1 MAVQEQ
7 TPYIEHT
14 GNGVTTSFA
23 LKFQCESKDHL
34 IVLVDEI
41 EPPIATWSLTGG
53 NVVFTTAPASGKKI
67 TLQRNTPFSR
77 TTDYQSYNNS
87 FRPPAVNKDFDWIW
101 LKLQELGVADWILGT
116 RIDALKNYVDRK
128 DDELKAYLME
138 EIRKQGVALDQLDE
152 YYNYLMERLAQIAV
166 DKGWDASFVVDASG
180 LTQQKIN
187 DLTLTPYHFGGIG
200 DGTYHKLSE
209 KYKTLEDAKKK
220 YPTAQSLDDSID
232 LCALE
237 SFFNHCQDNSVN
249 ANITLNAYVNRP
261 LELGMGAKGAAFK
274 TLVYYGDLSLSN
286 TQTDVEIP
294 HLMRINASDTVWLGK
309 LRFYGNTNVAVKDR
323 KQLAGL
329 VVGDGGTDGSA
340 GRIQFRSIT
349 AFYFKCAGLVLA
361 NDSIFPRIDYLNIGW
376 IGSTSDT
383 YTNADGSSGGG
394 WSDTVANH
402 TATISSRTEIAGDY
416 GQRSILTVSSLPPQ
430 YSIATEYAPRMV
442 VFEGD
447 NLPYVIKDIDTVN
460 NTISVYPKLKNSATT
475 NYNRLSYIYGTGLAW
490 QGNNAG
496 AGAFGHIQFITCG
509 IGFWGGSLF
518 GANINFLSTEWCGV
532 GFTLG
537 RAYETVIAYNINAG
551 YFEANAF
558 DYIQQWGNNGNPLLK
573 LGISN
578 NLNIHTIAEMQSYR
592 FGDGDIRL
600 QNSFDMS
607 SIMFNYRTYETKS
620 YSSDIIDLSD
630 PNDVLNVITNGGG
643 ELQLYFSNFNFNSKF
658 KLQTKTLVLSSGWSE
673 NSNNITLKAPEG
685 WTLNGDTKLTL
696 YKKEQAI
703 VLTVTISSA
712 DHMRSK
718 QLFITGES
726 IYKPSG
732 TTAER
737 PANAPIGY
745 MYLDTTLVA
754 TGKPIYKTA
763 TGWADGLGAVV

>member
-1 MAVQEQ
+1 MAVPEQ

-101 LKLQELGVADWILGT
+101 LKLQELGVADWILGA

-180 LTQQKIN
+180 LTQQEIN

-200 DGTYHKLSE
+200 DGVYHKLSE
-209 KYKTLEDAKKK
+209 KYTTLADAQKK

-309 LRFYGNTNVAVKDR
+309 LRFYGNTSVAVKDR

-329 VVGDGGTDGSA
+329 VVGDGGTDGSG

-361 NDSIFPRIDYLNIGW
+361 NDSIFPRIDYVNIGW
-376 IGSTSDT
+376 IGSTSGIHFNTSDLPVGNWNNT
-383 YTNADGSSGGG
+383 TTNHS
-394 WSDTVANH
+394 T
-402 TATISSRTEIAGDY
+402 TISARTDIEGDY
-416 GQRSILTVSSLPPQ
+416 GQRSVLTVASLPPL

-442 VFEGD
+442 MFEGD
-447 NLPYVIKDIDTVN
+447 NLPYIIKDIDVAKN
-460 NTISVYPKLKNSATT
+460 QISVYPKLKKASTT
-475 NYNRLSYIYGTGLAW
+475 TYSRLSYIYGTGVAW

-496 AGAFGHIQFITCG
+496 AGAFGHVQFIVCG
-509 IGFWGGSLF
+509 IGLWGGSLY
-518 GANINFLSTEWCGV
+518 GANINYFSSEYCGI
-532 GFTLG
+532 GLTLG
-537 RAYETVIAYNINAG
+537 RAYETVMGYNVNAG
-551 YFEANAF
+551 YFETNTF
-558 DYIQQWGNNGNPLLK
+558 DYIQQWGNGPYPLLN
-573 LGISN
+573 LGIN
-578 NLNIHTIAEMQSYR
+578 RGLRVDRIVEMQSYR
-592 FGDGDIRL
+592 FSGTDIRL
-600 QNSFDMS
+600 QSKFDMS
-607 SIMFNYRTYETKS
+607 AITFKNREYRIKPRYTTNV
-620 YSSDIIDLSD
+620 DLSD
-630 PNDVLNVITNGGG
+630 PNDVLLVSSDGGD
-643 ELQLYFSNFNFNSKF
+643 LQLYFDNEAFNFKFDMRVKTIVISNSWR
-658 KLQTKTLVLSSGWSE
+658 VNG
-673 NSNNITLKAPEG
+673 NNILLKAPTG
-685 WTLNGDTKLTL
+685 WKINGADSITL
-696 YKKEQAI
+696 YRRAEAT
-703 VLTVTISSA
+703 VLTVSFSE
-712 DHMRSK
+712 SNYGLNK
-718 QLFITGES
+718 QLFIAGSS

-737 PANAPIGY
+737 PIDVPVGY
-745 MYLDTTLVA
+745 MYLDTTIA
-754 TGKPIYKTA
+754 AAGKPIYKTA
-763 TGWADGLGAVV
+763 TGWVDGLGAVV